1 MLTHIYV
8 TKPRV
13 KWSQL
18 AFIEPM
24 HQCNSFD
31 SLWLSDAIWQHRT
44 WSTLVQEMAWCRQAT
59 SHYLNQCCLIIHQ
72 VLWHSLEGKYIGTA
86 IIDMSLKCT
95 DLRLQ
100 PHLPGAIELKNW
112 YLQVKSTGTLS
123 SNDLQWLDKEGE
135 GTRKI
140 VSLMAVRWQV
150 LFLALTWQR
159 SYSLPSPDKMVSNP
173 NLEHPGRS
181 QLFTNPLVTFEI
193 FWSDPNSGYSGRFY
207 RSASQKYIQYGST
220 SRNEVWNFKWSK
232 RII

>member
-1 MLTHIYV
+1 MPHSPIDERLVQVTAWCWQESSKMLPEPMLTHIYV
-8 TKPRV
+8 TKPQRV

-123 SNDLQWLDKEGE
+123 SNELQWLDKEGE

-150 LFLALTWQR
+150 LFLALTWQDGIKSKLGMPR
-159 SYSLPSPDKMVSNP
+159 K
-173 NLEHPGRS
+173 
-181 QLFTNPLVTFEI
+181 VT
-193 FWSDPNSGYSGRFY
+193 
-207 RSASQKYIQYGST
+207 
-220 SRNEVWNFKWSK
+220 VVH
-232 RII
+232 